1 MKVMEAHRARHVV
14 LRLDRGEELP
24 AALTRA
30 LEEAGVKSAWI
41 EGVGTLEAAE
51 MAVYDARL
59 RTYSK
64 ARSFEPGGD
73 VVSLKGNVSQLEGNA
88 CVRLFA
94 TLARETDAGLQVVAG
109 ELLWS
114 RVFSLEIHLT
124 AFEDAGLARVADERS
139 GLLALVRAASAPSA
153 EAKHPQGPPT
163 QDAPPAAHAPLPP
176 AKGTARAD
184 ATLPSIVEMARAAV
198 GGGEAPQHLA
208 PPRREKP
215 VDDPSETF
223 PEVGDMATHF
233 HFGECKIISSDGDK
247 IRLQQLKDLRVREV
261 ALGALRTELVSED
274 PTTHQRHY
282 KLLRKN

>member
-163 QDAPPAAHAPLPP
+163 QRPSSGSYDAPCVEHRMKRWSPSRNTPCCQSISV
-176 AKGTARAD
+176 GTC
-184 ATLPSIVEMARAAV
+184 T
-198 GGGEAPQHLA
+198 
-208 PPRREKP
+208 
-215 VDDPSETF
+215 
-223 PEVGDMATHF
+223 
-233 HFGECKIISSDGDK
+233 
-247 IRLQQLKDLRVREV
+247 
-261 ALGALRTELVSED
+261 
-274 PTTHQRHY
+274 QRF
-282 KLLRKN
+282 R

>member
-1 MKVMEAHRARHVV
+1 MKVLEAHRARHVV

-73 VVSLKGNVSQLEGNA
+73 VVSLKGNVAQLEGNA

-94 TLARETDAGLQVVAG
+94 TLARETEAGLQVVAG

-124 AFEDAGLARVADERS
+124 AFEDAGLARVADERT
-139 GLLALVRAASAPSA
+139 GVLALVRASAAGNA

-163 QDAPPAAHAPLPP
+163 QEAPPVAPAPLPP

-198 GGGEAPQHLA
+198 GGGEAPQHLS

-223 PEVGDMATHF
+223 PEVGDLANHF

-261 ALGALRTELVSED
+261 ALSALRTELVSED
-274 PTTHQRHY
+274 PTTHQRQY

>member
-1 MKVMEAHRARHVV
+1 MKVLEAHRARHIV

-41 EGVGTLEAAE
+41 QAVGTLEAAE
-51 MAVYDARL
+51 MAVYDTRL

-64 ARSFEPGGD
+64 ARSFEPAGD
-73 VVSLKGNVSQLEGNA
+73 VVALNGNVAQLEGNA
-88 CVRLFA
+88 CVRLFT
-94 TLARETDAGLQVVAG
+94 TLARETEAGLQLVGG
-109 ELLWS
+109 ELLWG
-114 RVFSLEIHLT
+114 RVFTLEIHLT
-124 AFEDAGLARVADERS
+124 TFEDAGLARVADERT
-139 GLLALVRAASAPSA
+139 GQLALVRSTAAAATETRHQP
-153 EAKHPQGPPT
+153 PPT
-163 QDAPPAAHAPLPP
+163 QDAPPAPAPLPP
-176 AKGTARAD
+176 VRTTARAD

-198 GGGEAPQHLA
+198 SGDPPQPLA

-215 VDDPSETF
+215 KDDSDAF

-261 ALGALRTELVSED
+261 ALSALRTELVSED

-282 KLLRKN
+282 RLLRKN